1 MSGVQKLVIDGRE
14 VLMVDYS
21 DCNQE
26 AMIVLATQLCE
37 LALTENKDSL
47 VLNIFNNKSFITPK
61 VMRHFEDVTNQTIH
75 LIDKMAIV
83 GLSPT
88 KKVILK
94 GYNLLFKRDFK
105 AFDTQEEAIAYLMD
119 NNKT

>member
-1 MSGVQKLVIDGRE
+1 MGGVQKLVIGGRE

-26 AMIVLATQLCE
+26 AMIALATQLCE
-37 LALTENKDSL
+37 LALAENKDSL
-47 VLNIFNNKSFITPK
+47 VLNIFNNKNFITPK
-61 VMRHFEDVTNQTIH
+61 VMRHFEDVTNRTIH
-75 LIDKMAIV
+75 LVDKMAIV

-105 AFDTQEEAIAYLMD
+105 AFNTREEAIIYLMD
-119 NNKT
+119 DDLK